1 MHRVIKQPPVAADER
16 RTNLF
21 GLARVNF
28 LCFFR
33 SATYYWEA
41 HPEKAARRIA
51 AMGGVAWQHQNG
63 LWVFSKLEKNN
74 KVILTCDT
82 KPKNAIKILGPE
94 LLLQWNGYGFVWRTY
109 KYK

>member
-1 MHRVIKQPPVAADER
+1 
-16 RTNLF
+16 
-21 GLARVNF
+21 
-28 LCFFR
+28 
-33 SATYYWEA
+33 
-41 HPEKAARRIA
+41 
-51 AMGGVAWQHQNG
+51 MGGVAWQHQND